1 MIFGKDNRLLV
12 HVQTGTARI
21 HHFHDFLP
29 SGVASVGYF
38 HREFYKACSRP
49 RRSLAQ
55 SRVLVP
61 ITRGNVARIF
71 ASGT

>member
-1 MIFGKDNRLLV
+1 MIFGMDNRLLV

-55 SRVLVP
+55 SRMLEVP
-61 ITRGNVARIF
+61 PVQLILGFRTP
-71 ASGT
+71 